1 MGRQKW
7 SCSTLVVGQKVHLL
21 LAEAGWSDNQ
31 HDGYDLPNIEHGIVP
46 TTIGGGI
53 DDIYDGVGVIGA
65 LLLPPE
71 GMGAGGAH
79 CRENGGPWPI
89 LDTQNPK

>member
-31 HDGYDLPNIEHGIVP
+31 HDGHDPPSIEH
-46 TTIGGGI
+46 
-53 DDIYDGVGVIGA
+53 IYDGVGVIGA

-71 GMGAGGAH
+71 GMGAGGAP
-79 CRENGGPWPI
+79 CPENGGPWPI

>member
-1 MGRQKW
+1 M
-7 SCSTLVVGQKVHLL
+7 VGQKVHLL

-31 HDGYDLPNIEHGIVP
+31 HDGYDPPNIEHGLVP
-46 TTIGGGI
+46 TPIGGGI

-71 GMGAGGAH
+71 GMGAGGAP
-79 CRENGGPWPI
+79 CPENGGPWPI
-89 LDTQNPK
+89 IDTQNPK